1 MTPRTIAHQASLF
14 MEFSRQEYWSGLP
27 FPSPGDLPHPWIKPS
42 SPALQADS
50 LLSEPPRKHQ
60 KISSVLVHSVT
71 SNSATP
77 WTIVHQAPLS
87 MEFSSQEYWSR
98 LPFPTLGDVPD
109 PGIKFEF
116 LASPAWAGR
125 FFTIEPREELQRV
138 RAWGKNM
145 YRKQHSEYRVVRL
158 RW

>member
-87 MEFSSQEYWSR
+87 MEFSSQEHWNTAISSSKETFLVSLYQVYS
-98 LPFPTLGDVPD
+98 LY
-109 PGIKFEF
+109 PGIKHG
-116 LASPAWAGR
+116 SPA
-125 FFTIEPREELQRV
+125 LQVDSLSSR
-138 RAWGKNM
+138 RN
-145 YRKQHSEYRVVRL
+145 
-158 RW
+158 